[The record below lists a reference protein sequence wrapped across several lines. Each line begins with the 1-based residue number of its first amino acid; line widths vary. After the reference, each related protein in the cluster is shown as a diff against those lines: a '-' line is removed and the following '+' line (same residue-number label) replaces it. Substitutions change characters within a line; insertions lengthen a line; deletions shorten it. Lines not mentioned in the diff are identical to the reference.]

1 MSDPNEILPTVRVV
15 RNGNECIINET
26 DFNSETDKRVDAA
39 EPTPAPVAVAAEP
52 TGQLGILK
60 KGRKFFVVDTGTSQP
75 VEREGLDASGYASEA
90 EAVQA
95 AQSAM

>member
-1 MSDPNEILPTVRVV
+1 MSDPNEILPTVRVI
-15 RNGNECIINET
+15 RNGNECIINEA
-26 DFNSETDKRVDAA
+26 DFNPETDSHVDAA
-39 EPTPAPVAVAAEP
+39 VEPTPEP